1 VTTRRVMPSE
11 APPAKHD
18 LLVAPGALR
27 DLLRT
32 MMRFLAALGMTLWPV
47 LAPAEM
53 AEAPDPE
60 LRRLLLEAVNTAD
73 SFEHRYDAE
82 VWLSDMSD
90 RMVRY
95 APAALPDAA
104 ERLKFLR
111 LVHSEAR
118 RANVPPE
125 LVLSVIEIESRFD
138 RFAVSGAG
146 AQGYMQVMPFWL
158 TELNRPYDNLFNGP
172 INLRMGCTILKFYL
186 DREKGDLIRGLARY
200 NGSTG
205 RAHYSHKVLNA
216 LSRRWFQK

>member
-1 VTTRRVMPSE
+1 VTTLRRVIPSE
-11 APPAKHD
+11 A
-18 LLVAPGALR
+18 R
-27 DLLRT
+27 DLLGAAT
-32 MMRFLAALGMTLWPV
+32 RFLAALGMTLSPL
-47 LAPAEM
+47 LAPAATLE
-53 AEAPDPE
+53 PDPE
-60 LRRLLLEAVNTAD
+60 LRQALLAAINASD
-73 SFEHRYDAE
+73 SFEHRFEAE

-90 RMVRY
+90 RMGRY
-95 APAALPDAA
+95 APDAMPDLE

-125 LVLSVIEIESRFD
+125 LVLSVIEIESKFD
-138 RFAVSGAG
+138 RFAVSNSG

-158 TELNRPYDNLFNGP
+158 KELDRPYDNLFNGP
-172 INLRMGCTILKFYL
+172 TNLRMGCTILKVYL

-205 RAHYSHKVLNA
+205 RAKYSHKVLNA